1 MFSVGIEVGSY
12 LLPALSSYQSNV
24 FWISLFR
31 LRSQVSVLLLSLESN
46 WLLCLAAFGIF
57 SLSLIFSFTVMYL
70 GVIFLALLE
79 PMTYCLSMFFFKKCL
94 SSIASA
100 SPSFLFFL
108 LPGFFFLD
116 FKYLL
121 HWLFHHDLYVSYVLL
136 CIFNSVV
143 VFFSCFSVGYFILIY
158 LCCCSG
164 DSE

>member
-1 MFSVGIEVGSY
+1 M
-12 LLPALSSYQSNV
+12 LPALSSYQSNV

-46 WLLCLAAFGIF
+46 WLLSLAAFRIF
-57 SLSLIFSFTVMYL
+57 SLSLIYSFTVIYL

-79 PMTYCLSMFFFKKCL
+79 PITYCLSMFFFFFFKKYV
-94 SSIASA
+94 SNIASA

-136 CIFNSVV
+136 CIFNSVG
-143 VFFSCFSVGYFILIY
+143 FFFFMLQFGIFHSNLFLLLFRQ
-158 LCCCSG
+158 
-164 DSE
+164 